1 MGRDEQEI
9 MGKMEQII
17 LMQKLEKLKNNC
29 LIMIEKSIKGTWAF
43 NFWTK
48 TFHIWDPTMFE
59 KFRAHARKK
68 SNINRG
74 SLNWEEMRK
83 K

>member
-43 NFWTK
+43 NFLTK
-48 TFHIWDPTMFE
+48 TFHQLDKNYNLI
-59 KFRAHARKK
+59 K
-68 SNINRG
+68 NNREG
-74 SLNWEEMRK
+74 I
-83 K
+83 